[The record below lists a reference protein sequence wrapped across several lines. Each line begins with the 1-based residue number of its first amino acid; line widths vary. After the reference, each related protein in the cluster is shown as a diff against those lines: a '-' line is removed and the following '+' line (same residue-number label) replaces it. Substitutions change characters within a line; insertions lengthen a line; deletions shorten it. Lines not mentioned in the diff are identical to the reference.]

1 MKNNWEYISF
11 FQVSQGKVFIVIVLN
26 IARHL
31 TWLYLSCFFFKKQNY
46 FCHVSAS
53 FYFILWTGVFCAF
66 YTSFWFWRFLNIFRL
81 EVVHGRTI
89 LACFQDFLNI
99 DMKLSQES
107 FTPVH
112 QAQVTF
118 WLLLRKK
125 NGVPKLSPG

>member
-1 MKNNWEYISF
+1 M
-11 FQVSQGKVFIVIVLN
+11 FQPLFTS
-26 IARHL
+26 
-31 TWLYLSCFFFKKQNY
+31 Y
-46 FCHVSAS
+46 FELAS
-53 FYFILWTGVFCAF
+53 SVRFTHRFDFGVFLTF
-66 YTSFWFWRFLNIFRL
+66 LGLKLSMEGIFWR
-81 EVVHGRTI
+81 
-89 LACFQDFLNI
+89 FQDFLNI